1 MITSNQIDIA
11 HIQTEVEAVF
21 LAYEAALMSND
32 LKVLDQLFWHSPLAV
47 RFGTAENLY
56 GMEAIRAFRKA
67 RDTGTLKRI
76 LRNSRIITYG
86 QDFATTTTEFI
97 REDQSIGRQSQTWAR
112 FPEGWRIVSAHI
124 SLNGNKSE
132 ITSGNNAREA

>member
-1 MITSNQIDIA
+1 MITANQIDLA
-11 HIQTEVEAVF
+11 HIQTEVAAVF
-21 LAYEAALMSND
+21 QAYETALMSND
-32 LKVLDQLFWHSPLAV
+32 LRVLDQLFWHSPLAV

-76 LRNSRIITYG
+76 LLNSRITTFG
-86 QDFATTTTEFI
+86 HDFATTTTEFI

-124 SLNGNKSE
+124 SLNENPK
-132 ITSGNNAREA
+132 

>member
-1 MITSNQIDIA
+1 MITANQIDLA

-21 LAYEAALMSND
+21 LAYETALMSND

-76 LRNSRIITYG
+76 LRNSRITTFG
-86 QDFATTTTEFI
+86 HDFATTTTEFI

-124 SLNGNKSE
+124 SLNENKSE
-132 ITSGNNAREA
+132 ITSENSAREA